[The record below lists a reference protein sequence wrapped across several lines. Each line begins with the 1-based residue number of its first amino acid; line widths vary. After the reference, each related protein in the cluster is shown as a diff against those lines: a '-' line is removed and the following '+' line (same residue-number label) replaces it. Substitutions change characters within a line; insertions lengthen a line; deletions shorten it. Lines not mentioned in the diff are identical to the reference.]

1 MTKLYRLAVIKA
13 ETGRQAVV
21 EQGGKLLP
29 IDLLV
34 EAATGRRSETRL
46 SDLQP
51 LLEVWDTWNG
61 LLDNYVEQSAAL
73 FTAKGVA
80 AEGVKFE
87 APLAAPGKIVCI
99 GANYHDHV
107 AEMSKSAGVAPPAR
121 PAYPYSF
128 CKPVNN
134 TVRGSGDPVAVPKR
148 SKMLDW
154 EAELAVVIGK
164 RCADVSQENALGV
177 IAGYVNFNDLSA
189 RDWLAL
195 RSPVGI
201 DWVQHKAF
209 DGFAPFGPYLV
220 PAQFIPDPQNVPV
233 RLDVNGVTKQ
243 NSNTAQMIFG
253 VAEIVAHLSSVMTL
267 LPGDMIATGT
277 PNGVGHGAQPPQ
289 YLHSGDV
296 VEVEIGPLGK
306 LVTPIV

>member
-13 ETGRQAVV
+13 ETGRQAVI
-21 EQGGKLLP
+21 EQSGKLLP
-29 IDLLV
+29 IDVFV
-34 EAATGRRSETRL
+34 EGATGKRLESRL

-51 LLEVWDTWNG
+51 LLDDWQMWSGV
-61 LLDNYVEQSAAL
+61 LDNYVGKSASL
-73 FTAKGVA
+73 FAAKGIA
-80 AEGVKFE
+80 ADGVKFE

-107 AEMSKSAGVAPPAR
+107 AEMAKSAGMAPPAR

-164 RCADVSQENALGV
+164 RCVDVATEDALSV
-177 IAGYVNFNDLSA
+177 VAGYMNFNDLSA

-220 PAQFIPDPQNVPV
+220 PAQFIADPQNIPL

-253 VAEIVAHLSSVMTL
+253 VADIIAHLTSVMTL
-267 LPGDMIATGT
+267 YPGDMIATGT
-277 PNGVGHGAQPPQ
+277 PDGVGHGAKPPQ
-289 YLHSGDV
+289 YLHAGDV

-306 LVTPIV
+306 LVTPIL